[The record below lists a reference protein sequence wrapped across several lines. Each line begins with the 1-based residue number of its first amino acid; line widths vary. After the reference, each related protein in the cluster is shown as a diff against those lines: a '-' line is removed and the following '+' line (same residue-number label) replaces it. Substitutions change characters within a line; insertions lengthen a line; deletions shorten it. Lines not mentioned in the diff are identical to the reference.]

1 MASCLGL
8 YIESNLIKYA
18 KVTKEREML
27 KVESFGIKFYE
38 RLGDAISQ
46 IISETY
52 SYKIPISV
60 NLSEEMYNYF
70 YMFSLLN
77 KNDLKKAIET
87 EFESFCAD
95 KNINKN
101 AFEGRYALAPV
112 PEDKD
117 KLKVIY
123 VSANKTTINK
133 AIQLTDDTKATCVT
147 SVGTSIANVANIKP
161 KENIII
167 VNIEDKTTITTIVN
181 QKVYNIEKLEEGS
194 EEILQK
200 ISTKENSYSK
210 AYEICKNST
219 IYTMDSQ
226 DLQENENEYLDDIMP
241 TLYKIV
247 TKLQEYISK
256 STIDFDK
263 IYITGTMSAVN
274 NIDLYFQEFFQSEK
288 CEILRPYFVND
299 NVKIN
304 IKDYIE
310 VNSAIAIALQGLG
323 YGIKNMNFKAKSFM
337 DSLPDWAK
345 IEVGGNNSYKNKN
358 TNKEKKSMP
367 VNFSLDSLK
376 TKMDHTER
384 WLMRTAGGILIL
396 TLLYSGFSM
405 YLNKQISDKIKEV
418 DEVKDDTKIQISYA
432 QRDTSAVKQKTSK
445 YIELSDNLKNINKR
459 IEDIESSKDTIPNL
473 LMEIMNT
480 IPRGVQI
487 TEIENTA
494 GRHIVIKAQ
503 SKEYEQLGYFK
514 AKIKEDNIL
523 EKESVVSSQ
532 AEKQDEYVKIV
543 IEGDLP

>member
-27 KVESFGIKFYE
+27 KIESFGIKFYE
-38 RLGDAISQ
+38 RLSDAISQ

-87 EFESFCAD
+87 EFESYCSD

-101 AFEGRYALAPV
+101 AYEGRYALATV

-123 VSANKTTINK
+123 VSANKATINK
-133 AIQLTDDTKATCVT
+133 AIQLTDDTKASCVT
-147 SVGTSIANVANIKP
+147 SIGTSIANVATIKP

-167 VNIEDKTTITTIVN
+167 VNMEEKTTITTIVN
-181 QKVYNIEKLEEGS
+181 QKVYNIEKIGEGS
-194 EEILQK
+194 DEILQK
-200 ISTKENSYSK
+200 ISMKENSYSK

-226 DLQENENEYLDDIMP
+226 ELQERENEYLDEIMP

-247 TKLQEYISK
+247 TKLQEYITN

-263 IYITGTMSAVN
+263 IYITGTMSVVN
-274 NIDLYFQEFFQSEK
+274 NIDLYFQEFFKSEK
-288 CEILRPYFVND
+288 CEILKPYFVNE

-337 DSLPDWAK
+337 ESLPDWAK

-358 TNKEKKSMP
+358 TGKEKKSIP
-367 VNFSLDSLK
+367 VSFSLDSLK

-396 TLLYSGFSM
+396 TLLYSGFSL
-405 YLNKQISDKIKEV
+405 YLDKQISEKIKEV
-418 DEVKDDTKIQISYA
+418 DEVKTDTKVQISLVEK
-432 QRDTSAVKQKTSK
+432 DTTAVKQKTNR
-445 YIELSDNLKNINKR
+445 YIELSNNLKNINER
-459 IEDIESSKDTIPNL
+459 IEDIEKSKNIIPNL

-480 IPRGVQI
+480 IPTGVQI
-487 TEIENTA
+487 TEIENTT
-494 GRHIVIKAQ
+494 GRHVVIKAQ
-503 SKEYEQLGYFK
+503 SKQYEQLGYFK
-514 AKIKEDNIL
+514 AKLKEDNIL
-523 EKESVVSSQ
+523 EKESVISSQ